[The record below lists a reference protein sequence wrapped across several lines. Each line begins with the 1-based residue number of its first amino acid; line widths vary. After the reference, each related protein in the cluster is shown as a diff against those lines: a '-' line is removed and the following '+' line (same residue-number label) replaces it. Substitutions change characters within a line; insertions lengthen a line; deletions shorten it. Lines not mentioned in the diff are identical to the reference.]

1 METVSREEAWELFCE
16 QVGAVV
22 DFPCVQPYARAIVE
36 ECGGLPLLI
45 IVTGRAL
52 TGVSDALV
60 WKHALRELLL
70 PSTNAAYDTEAVMQR
85 MKFSYYRLRDCDIK
99 SCFLYCAFLSEDQEV
114 NIYELV
120 KYCIQEGLISGN
132 WDDACKRGHEIVDI
146 LVGASLLQST
156 KGGLSIKMHAMVRD
170 LASVIILSKAE
181 RLQFLLRPYLLSKG
195 VATSGEMG
203 TSQDDRFDG

>member
-36 ECGGLPLLI
+36 ECG
-45 IVTGRAL
+45 
-52 TGVSDALV
+52 V

-120 KYCIQEGLISGN
+120 N
-132 WDDACKRGHEIVDI
+132 IVSK
-146 LVGASLLQST
+146 GASLLQST

-181 RLQFLLRPYLLSKG
+181 RLQFLLRPYLLYRPLESPESNRLLIDEGCQFLLKG
-195 VATSGEMG
+195 GAGLRESLPAEKWNKP
-203 TSQDDRFDG
+203 R